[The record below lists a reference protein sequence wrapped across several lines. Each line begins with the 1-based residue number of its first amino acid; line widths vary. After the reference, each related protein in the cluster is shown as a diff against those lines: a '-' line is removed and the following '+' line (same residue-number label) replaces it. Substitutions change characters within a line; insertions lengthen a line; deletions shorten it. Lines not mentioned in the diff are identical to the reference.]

1 MVARELMLALHRA
14 NQIELQPVRGP
25 ALDQSAKQ
33 PVPAVIE
40 VDQTP
45 IQCSLPQLSRL
56 IWREV
61 RREADEPL
69 FNSPTQHHHP
79 LQYTQPVGE
88 HLRFLMYAAD
98 RPVPLSC
105 LELGAATLG
114 ASKHV
119 LVIMPE
125 VQ

>member
-14 NQIELQPVRGP
+14 NQIELPPVRGP
-25 ALDQSAKQ
+25 ALDQSARR

-45 IQCSLPQLSRL
+45 IRCSLPQLSRL

-69 FNSPTQHHHP
+69 FNSPMQHHHP

-88 HLRFLMYAAD
+88 HLKFLIYAAD
-98 RPVPLSC
+98 RPVPLFC
-105 LELGAATLG
+105 LELGAAHL
-114 ASKHV
+114 APRDLYS
-119 LVIMPE
+119 
-125 VQ
+125 